1 MEWADEVHRGVP
13 GRPSRTA
20 AIFKYVMNSKN
31 QYDGKFFRSD
41 DPKERV
47 WGVAFEISRD
57 FWDRVLEEK
66 VESHLNGFLY
76 NCRIGWLQR
85 KGWIQHC

>member
-1 MEWADEVHRGVP
+1 MRFIEVFLVDKVEQLQF
-13 GRPSRTA
+13 S
-20 AIFKYVMNSKN
+20 SKN
-31 QYDGKFFRSD
+31 DIIFLSYRKIHVQLFRSN

-66 VESHLNGFLY
+66 VESHSNSFLY
-76 NCRIGWLQR
+76 NCKIGWLQR